1 MKGGENEMNDKSFY
15 PLALY
20 LAYASRER
28 DLRAAADE
36 RLAPRKPRASVRRSV
51 GQLIVQFG
59 ERLAGEPAL
68 KPARFR

>member
-1 MKGGENEMNDKSFY
+1 MKGGENEMHDKSFF

-20 LAYASRER
+20 LANASRER

-36 RLAPRKPRASVRRSV
+36 RRVPRQPRLSVRRSV
-51 GQLIVQFG
+51 GQFLVRFG